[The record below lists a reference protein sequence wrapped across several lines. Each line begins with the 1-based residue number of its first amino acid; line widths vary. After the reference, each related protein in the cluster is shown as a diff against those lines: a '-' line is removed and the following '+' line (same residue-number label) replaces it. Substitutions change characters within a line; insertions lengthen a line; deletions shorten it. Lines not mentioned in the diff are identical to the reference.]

1 MNKKEKVIEIILS
14 ILEENE
20 LEAIDLDRFHA
31 DLKLI
36 DDLGLDSFSL
46 AQLTVEIESIYG
58 VDVFEKKLIRTFGEL
73 LKELDVIL
81 D

>member
-20 LEAIDLDRFHA
+20 LETIDLDRFHA